1 MDITTIPIIMTGFLG
16 LVGFGVLGYL
26 YVGAG
31 GRRQADIRDMMATP
45 SSARGA
51 DPSKQVRRLS
61 SGADLEVEDIK
72 RMSGT
77 AVAKKQRTDDIS
89 TKLFRAGFFT
99 ARDRR
104 NFFIGQVAAFI
115 VAMAVIP
122 MGMQALLHKP
132 ALTAVGFV
140 LGALIGYA
148 MPISWVEK
156 QIRKREEELM
166 YYLPLVIEQVSIG
179 VSSSLDIGPCIAN
192 IVHMANERDSHNPIT
207 EMFVHVEKLM
217 RSGLN
222 LEESLIEVGTASG
235 MVETKHA
242 FMFLSQCAKHGG
254 EITKQLQELADA
266 VMTARQV
273 QVEGKITQLP
283 VKATGPLIMVFA
295 GFFGLLIAG
304 LLVRLA
310 SAFGDV

>member
-1 MDITTIPIIMTGFLG
+1 MDLSTILIIMTGFLG

-31 GRRQADIRDMMATP
+31 NRRQSEIRDMMSTP
-45 SSARGA
+45 SLTRGGE
-51 DPSKQVRRLS
+51 SKQVRRLS
-61 SGADLEVEDIK
+61 SGEDLDVDDIK
-72 RMSGT
+72 RMSGS
-77 AVAKKQRTDDIS
+77 AVAKRGKTDDMS
-89 TKLFRAGFFT
+89 TKLFRAGFFS

-104 NFFIGQVAAFI
+104 KFFIVQTFMFVVSI
-115 VAMAVIP
+115 VGMP
-122 MGMQALLHKP
+122 TGMQLLLGKP
-132 ALTAVGFV
+132 ALTAAGFV

-148 MPISWVEK
+148 VPISWLEK
-156 QIRKREEELM
+156 QIRKREEELL

-179 VSSSLDIGPCIAN
+179 VSSSLDIGPCISN

-235 MVETKHA
+235 AVETKHA

-304 LLVRLA
+304 LMVRLA
-310 SAFGDV
+310 SAFGDM

>member
-1 MDITTIPIIMTGFLG
+1 MDTSTILIIMTGLFG

-31 GRRQADIRDMMATP
+31 GRRQSEIREMMAAP
-45 SSARGA
+45 SAARGGGNTG
-51 DPSKQVRRLS
+51 KQVRRI
-61 SGADLEVEDIK
+61 GDQDFDVEDIK

-77 AVAKKQRTDDIS
+77 AVTKKGKTDDIS
-89 TKLFRAGFFT
+89 TKLFRAGFYS
-99 ARDRR
+99 AADKRK
-104 NFFIGQVAAFI
+104 FFIIQTSIFAVAVTAI
-115 VAMAVIP
+115 PTAMH
-122 MGMQALLHKP
+122 MLLGKP
-132 ALTAVGFV
+132 ALTAAGFV

-148 MPISWVEK
+148 MPVSWVEK

-179 VSSSLDIGPCIAN
+179 VSSSLDIGPCISN
-192 IVHMANERDSHNPIT
+192 IVYMANERDSHNPIT

-222 LEESLIEVGTASG
+222 LEDSLIEVGTASG
-235 MVETKHA
+235 AVETKHA

-304 LLVRLA
+304 LMVRLA
-310 SAFGDV
+310 SAFGDM

>member
-1 MDITTIPIIMTGFLG
+1 METSTLLIILTGLLG
-16 LVGFGVLGYL
+16 LVGCGVLGYL
-26 YVGAG
+26 YVGTG
-31 GRRQADIRDMMATP
+31 SRRQSEIRDMMSTP
-45 SSARGA
+45 SLTRSE
-51 DPSKQVRRLS
+51 SKQVRRI
-61 SGADLEVEDIK
+61 GGEEFDVEEIK

-77 AVAKKQRTDDIS
+77 AVAKKSKSDDIS
-89 TKLFRAGFFT
+89 SKLFRAGYFT
-99 ARDRR
+99 AADRR
-104 NFFIGQVAAFI
+104 KFFLGQCGTFGLLTLGLPI
-115 VAMAVIP
+115 
-122 MGMQALLHKP
+122 GMQIFLGKP
-132 ALTAVGFV
+132 ALTAAGLL

-148 MPISWVEK
+148 MPISWLEK

-179 VSSSLDIGPCIAN
+179 VSSSLDIGPCISN
-192 IVHMANERDSHNPIT
+192 IVYMANERDSHNPIT

-222 LEESLIEVGTASG
+222 LEEALIEVGTASG
-235 MVETKHA
+235 AVETKHA

-304 LLVRLA
+304 LMVRLA
-310 SAFGDV
+310 SAFGDM

>member
-1 MDITTIPIIMTGFLG
+1 MDTSTLLIIMTGLLG

-31 GRRQADIRDMMATP
+31 NRRQSEIRDMMASP
-45 SSARGA
+45 SNTRAGESGR
-51 DPSKQVRRLS
+51 QVRRIA
-61 SGADLEVEDIK
+61 GEDLDVEDIK

-89 TKLFRAGFFT
+89 RKLFRAGFYS
-99 ARDRR
+99 AADRR
-104 NFFIGQVAAFI
+104 KFFIVQSAIFVTAI
-115 VAMAVIP
+115 VAIP
-122 MGMQALLHKP
+122 IGMQMVLHKP
-132 ALTAVGFV
+132 ALTAAGLV

-148 MPISWVEK
+148 MPISWLEK

-222 LEESLIEVGTASG
+222 LEDSLIEVGGASG
-235 MVETKHA
+235 AVETKHA

-310 SAFGDV
+310 SAFGDI